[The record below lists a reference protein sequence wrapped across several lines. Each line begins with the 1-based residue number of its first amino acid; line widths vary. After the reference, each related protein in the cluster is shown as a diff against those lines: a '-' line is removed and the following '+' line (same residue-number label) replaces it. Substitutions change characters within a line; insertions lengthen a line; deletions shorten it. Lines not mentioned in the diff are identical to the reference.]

1 MADPLT
7 LVTGASSDVGLALVR
22 RLVADGARVI
32 AHHRD
37 GAVRLAEVAAS
48 LPPGR
53 VHPVAADLR
62 DPAAVTRL
70 LDEVAAVGV
79 PTQVVHLPALPL
91 RLERFTDVD
100 WARLDDDLHV
110 QVRALGLILQ
120 RLLPPLVK
128 AQRPGRVVVMLS
140 AVVLDPPPRSM
151 ASYHVAKGALL
162 GLVRAVAADYADRRI
177 AVNAVSPSTIDTR
190 FLADAPSKFGEF
202 AAAANP
208 HKRNVTVD
216 EVVAAIA
223 FLLGPDAGF
232 ITGVNLPIT
241 GGSAFA

>member
-1 MADPLT
+1 MGDALT

-22 RLVADGARVI
+22 RLAADGARVV

-37 GAVRLAEVAAS
+37 GAARLAEVAAAFPS
-48 LPPGR
+48 DRIVPL
-53 VHPVAADLR
+53 AADLR
-62 DPAAVTRL
+62 EPT
-70 LDEVAAVGV
+70 EVAALLDAIAAIGD
-79 PTQVVHLPALPL
+79 PTHVIHLPALPL

-100 WARLDDDLHV
+100 WDRLDDDLHV

-120 RLLPPLVK
+120 RLLPRLVK
-128 AQRPGRVVVMLS
+128 AQLPGRVVVMLS

-162 GLVRAVAADYADRRI
+162 GLVRALAADYAERRI

-190 FLADAPSKFGEF
+190 FLADVPSKFGEF

-208 HKRNVTVD
+208 LKRNVTIA

-223 FLLGPDAGF
+223 FLLSPDAGF
-232 ITGVNLPIT
+232 ITGANLPIT
-241 GGSAFA
+241 GGSAFG